1 MDLASPRD
9 FSHTLEIQGALE
21 AFAARL
27 AAQHGIN
34 SAQRVLLQQYVASME
49 EIAVAFGAW
58 SMDFLDRYADMSQR
72 FHLLVFEL
80 AQSSILQRH
89 VAEDFVNQFAFV
101 DRHALTQ
108 AHVDALRKFMLFEQ
122 DQHRS
127 LIEAI
132 VQRNSIHAE
141 DLVREHTSF
150 NQKFFALWE
159 DGILALT
166 KFRTLSSTT
175 LAG

>member
-58 SMDFLDRYADMSQR
+58 SMDFLDRYADMSRR

-89 VAEDFVNQFAFV
+89 VAEDFVNQFA
-101 DRHALTQ
+101 L
-108 AHVDALRKFMLFEQ
+108 
-122 DQHRS
+122 
-127 LIEAI
+127 
-132 VQRNSIHAE
+132 
-141 DLVREHTSF
+141 
-150 NQKFFALWE
+150 
-159 DGILALT
+159 
-166 KFRTLSSTT
+166 
-175 LAG
+175 